1 RHGDKTVFFGRFIA
15 VLRAWAAFLAGVN
28 RMKWGSFLVY
38 NAAGGILWA
47 IIYGCLGFFAGRAFH
62 NNFSA
67 VESLAS
73 TISWVGAILIAA
85 AVIVAY
91 IAFRIRRKHRAQERA
106 TVNEQ
111 KATAEISKP
120 GAVSTA
126 QPEATE
132 SRAEADNEPLE

>member
-91 IAFRIRRKHRAQERA
+91 IAFRIRCMSYRISRLLAQA
-106 TVNEQ
+106 AQ
-111 KATAEISKP
+111 KRGT
-120 GAVSTA
+120 
-126 QPEATE
+126 
-132 SRAEADNEPLE
+132 LL